1 VNRRANRVLCSV
13 GLLVSLFA
21 LPLAAAPN
29 SGKITGV
36 VVDPGGTP
44 QMGATVLVSS
54 EQLAMFSSIQLLT
67 NDHGRFSTATLPAGF
82 YSIKVTLA
90 GFLPAMQQHIQVTT
104 QRPTLLEVAMGSVFS
119 SIENLRRPAGQQSA
133 GDDWAW
139 VLRASAPTRSVLQWQ
154 DTPTGIAGTAVS
166 TEANH
171 GRMVVSS
178 GADHPG
184 SISNIAD
191 SPATSVVYDMGIG
204 TTGQLVMAG
213 QFSLEGNSTAGGFAT
228 EWLPSGEAGVGPA
241 TTLVIRQSQMGPGG
255 LAFRGL
261 QLSHED
267 QLAIGDRVRIR
278 YGGEYVMASLGKSTA
293 AARPHGEVAV
303 KLSQNWQATAIVA
316 THPWQDNVD
325 SQSAFQSALDSL
337 DEFPTMMLRHQS
349 PVLENNLHEE
359 IGVAHDLGNGAEI
372 SAAVFHDRSTHTA
385 VIGKGPSLSSDF
397 LQDYFSTAFAYDG
410 GVSSSMGAR
419 VAYRQKIAS
428 NVTSTL
434 VYAYDG
440 ALAPIDGVTTT
451 KLRNELTTRPR
462 HSVAA
467 RVSTTAPGLRTQ
479 FSASYKWLSGP
490 TVSHQD
496 AYGESLYHLD
506 PYLSVEIRQPMPS
519 IFPGHMEVQA
529 DVGNL
534 LGQGYVTMATSSG
547 QVVLVPSYR
556 YFRGGL
562 SFQF

>member
-1 VNRRANRVLCSV
+1 VNRQAYRVLCSM
-13 GLLVSLFA
+13 GLFVCLCA
-21 LPLAAAPN
+21 LPLAAAPD

-54 EQLAMFSSIQLLT
+54 EELAMFSSIQLLT

-90 GFLPAMQQHIQVTT
+90 GFLPAMEQHVQVTT

-119 SIENLRRPAGQQSA
+119 SIENLRRPAGQQLP

-139 VLRASAPTRSVLQWQ
+139 VLRASTPTRSVLQWQ
-154 DTPTGIAGTAVS
+154 DTPGGVVAREVNTD
-166 TEANH
+166 ANH

-184 SISNIAD
+184 SISNVAD

-204 TTGQLVMAG
+204 TMGQLVMAG
-213 QFSLEGNSTAGGFAT
+213 QFSHEGSSMAGGFAT

-241 TTLVIRQSQMGPGG
+241 TTLVVRQSQTGPGG
-255 LAFRGL
+255 VAFRGL

-278 YGGEYVMASLGKSTA
+278 YGGEYMMASLGKSTA
-293 AARPHGEVAV
+293 AVRPHGEVAV
-303 KLSQNWQATAIVA
+303 KLSKNWQTSAIIA
-316 THPWQDNVD
+316 THPWEDNSN
-325 SQSAFQSALDSL
+325 SQSAFQSALNSL
-337 DEFPTMMLRHQS
+337 DEFPTLMLRHGS

-359 IGVAHDLGNGAEI
+359 VGVQHILGNGAEV

-385 VIGKGPSLSSDF
+385 VIGRGPSLSSDF

-410 GVSSSMGAR
+410 GVSESTGVRA
-419 VAYRQKIAS
+419 AYRQKIAS

-440 ALAPIDGVTTT
+440 ALAPIDGAVDSR
-451 KLRNELTTRPR
+451 LRSELTTKYR

-467 RVSTTAPGLRTQ
+467 RVSTTAPGLKTQ

-496 AYGESLYHLD
+496 MYGESLYHID
-506 PYLSVEIRQPMPS
+506 PYLSLEIRQPLPN

-529 DVGNL
+529 NVGNL

>member
-1 VNRRANRVLCSV
+1 VNRQAYRVLCSM
-13 GLLVSLFA
+13 GLFVCLCA
-21 LPLAAAPN
+21 LPLAAAPD

-54 EQLAMFSSIQLLT
+54 EELAMFSSIQLLT

-90 GFLPAMQQHIQVTT
+90 GFLPAMEQHIQVTT

-119 SIENLRRPAGQQSA
+119 SIENLRRPAGQQLP

-139 VLRASAPTRSVLQWQ
+139 VLRASTPTRSVLQWQ
-154 DTPTGIAGTAVS
+154 DTPGGVVAREVNTD
-166 TEANH
+166 ANH

-184 SISNIAD
+184 SISNVAD
-191 SPATSVVYDMGIG
+191 SPGTSVVYDMGIG
-204 TTGQLVMAG
+204 TMGQLVMAG
-213 QFSLEGNSTAGGFAT
+213 QFSHEGSSMAGGFAT

-241 TTLVIRQSQMGPGG
+241 TTLVVRQSQTGPGG
-255 LAFRGL
+255 VTFRGL
-261 QLSHED
+261 QLSRED

-278 YGGEYVMASLGKSTA
+278 YGGEYMMASLGKSTA
-293 AARPHGEVAV
+293 AVRPHGEVAV
-303 KLSQNWQATAIVA
+303 KLSKNWQTSAIIA
-316 THPWQDNVD
+316 THPWEDNSN
-325 SQSAFQSALDSL
+325 SQSAFQSALNSL
-337 DEFPTMMLRHQS
+337 DEFPTLMLRHGS

-359 IGVAHDLGNGAEI
+359 AGVEHIVGNGAEV

-385 VIGKGPSLSSDF
+385 VIGTGPSLSSDF

-410 GVSSSMGAR
+410 GVSESTGVRA
-419 VAYRQKIAS
+419 AYRQKIAS
-428 NVTSTL
+428 NVTTTL

-440 ALAPIDGVTTT
+440 ALAPIDGAVDSR
-451 KLRNELTTRPR
+451 LRSELTTKQR

-467 RVSTTAPGLRTQ
+467 RVSTTAPGLKTQ

-496 AYGESLYHLD
+496 MYGESLYHID
-506 PYLSVEIRQPMPS
+506 PYLSLEIRQPLPN

-529 DVGNL
+529 NVGNL